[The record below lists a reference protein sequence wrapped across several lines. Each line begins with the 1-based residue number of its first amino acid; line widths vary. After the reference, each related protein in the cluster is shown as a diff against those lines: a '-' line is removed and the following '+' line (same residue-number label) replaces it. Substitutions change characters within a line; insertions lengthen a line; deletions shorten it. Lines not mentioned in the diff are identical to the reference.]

1 MTPEIAEFFEDEW
14 VRYFNEYTETAPLF
28 ELFNDFSNIY
38 SANYD
43 EYCDVWDIITA
54 KQEEMEQEKLDNLTF
69 KAAMEYG
76 RKWEEHRADP
86 ENFLLE
92 VEIEMLVRVVYEL
105 EHMNPHPYNFKY
117 NTIYQNR
124 NDYGNLQE
132 KRF

>member
-1 MTPEIAEFFEDEW
+1 MTPERIEFLEDEW
-14 VRYFNEYTETAPLF
+14 VKYFTENTENKTLTKLF
-28 ELFNDFSNIY
+28 DDFANIY

-54 KQEEMEQEKLDNLTF
+54 KQEEVKQKRLDDLALAI
-69 KAAMEYG
+69 AAVYND
-76 RKWEEHRADP
+76 KWEEHRADP

-92 VEIEMLVRVVYEL
+92 VEAEMLARVVYEL
-105 EHMNPHPYNFKY
+105 EHLNPHPYNFKY

>member
-1 MTPEIAEFFEDEW
+1 MTPERVEFLENEW
-14 VRYFNEYTETAPLF
+14 VEYFNEYAETAPLF

-69 KAAMEYG
+69 RAAMEYG
-76 RKWEEHRADP
+76 RKWEQFRTDP
-86 ENFLLE
+86 ENFLLMVQAATAE
-92 VEIEMLVRVVYEL
+92 GLVYEL
-105 EHMNPHPYNFKY
+105 EHLNPHPYNFKY
-117 NTIYQNR
+117 CTMYKNM

>member
-1 MTPEIAEFFEDEW
+1 MTPERMEFLENEW
-14 VRYFNEYTETAPLF
+14 VKYFTEYAETAPLT

-38 SANYD
+38 SANYN
-43 EYCDVWDIITA
+43 EYCDVFDIITA
-54 KQEEMEQEKLDNLTF
+54 KQEEIGQEELDNLTF

-92 VEIEMLVRVVYEL
+92 VKVEMLARVVYEL
-105 EHMNPHPYNFKY
+105 EHLNPHPYNFKY
-117 NTIYQNR
+117 NTLYKNR

>member
-14 VRYFNEYTETAPLF
+14 VRYFNEYAETAPLF

-43 EYCDVWDIITA
+43 EYCDMLDIITA
-54 KQEEMEQEKLDNLTF
+54 KQEEMVQEKLDNLTF

-76 RKWEEHRADP
+76 KKWEQFRADP
-86 ENFLLE
+86 EMFLLVQTE
-92 VEIEMLVRVVYEL
+92 TAERLVYEL
-105 EHMNPHPYNFKY
+105 EHLNPHPYNFKY

>member
-92 VEIEMLVRVVYEL
+92 VETEMLVRVVYEL

>member
-1 MTPEIAEFFEDEW
+1 MTPERMEFLEYEW
-14 VRYFNEYTETAPLF
+14 VKYFNEYAENKSLTKLF
-28 ELFNDFSNIY
+28 DDFANIY

-54 KQEEMEQEKLDNLTF
+54 KQEEVKQKRLDDLALAI
-69 KAAMEYG
+69 AAVYND
-76 RKWEEHRADP
+76 KWEEHRADP

-92 VEIEMLVRVVYEL
+92 VETEMLARVVYEL
-105 EHMNPHPYNFKY
+105 EHLNPHPYNFKY
-117 NTIYQNR
+117 NTLYKNR

>member
-1 MTPEIAEFFEDEW
+1 MTPERVEFLENEW
-14 VRYFNEYTETAPLF
+14 VKYFTEYAETAPLF

-43 EYCDVWDIITA
+43 EYCDVWNIITV

-76 RKWEEHRADP
+76 REWKQLSADP
-86 ENFLLE
+86 ENFLLMVQMATTE
-92 VEIEMLVRVVYEL
+92 RLVYEL
-105 EHMNPHPYNFKY
+105 EHLNPHPYNFKY
-117 NTIYQNR
+117 NTMYQNQ

>member
-1 MTPEIAEFFEDEW
+1 MTPEKVEFLENEW
-14 VRYFNEYTETAPLF
+14 VKYFTEYAETAPLV

-43 EYCDVWDIITA
+43 EYCDVWDIIAA
-54 KQEEMEQEKLDNLTF
+54 KQEEMVQEKLDNLIF
-69 KAAMEYG
+69 NAAMEYG
-76 RKWEEHRADP
+76 KKWEEHRADP

-92 VEIEMLVRVVYEL
+92 VETEMLARVVYEL
-105 EHMNPHPYNFKY
+105 EHLNPHPYNFKY
-117 NTIYQNR
+117 NTLYKNR

>member
-1 MTPEIAEFFEDEW
+1 MTPERVEFLENEW
-14 VRYFNEYTETAPLF
+14 VKYFTEYTETAPLF

-54 KQEEMEQEKLDNLTF
+54 KQEEIEQEKLDNLTF
-69 KAAMEYG
+69 KAAMEYD

-92 VEIEMLVRVVYEL
+92 VETEMFVRVVDEL
-105 EHMNPHPYNFKY
+105 EHLNPHPYNFKY
-117 NTIYQNR
+117 NTLYKNMNEQQR
-124 NDYGNLQE
+124 V
-132 KRF
+132 

>member
-1 MTPEIAEFFEDEW
+1 MTPEIAECFEDEW
-14 VRYFNEYTETAPLF
+14 VRYFNEYAENKSLTKLF
-28 ELFNDFSNIY
+28 DDFAIIY

-43 EYCDVWDIITA
+43 EYCDMLDIITA

-92 VEIEMLVRVVYEL
+92 VETEILVRVVYEL
-105 EHMNPHPYNFKY
+105 EHLNPHPYNFKY
-117 NTIYQNR
+117 NTMYQNQ

>member
-14 VRYFNEYTETAPLF
+14 VRYFNEYAETAPLF

-43 EYCDVWDIITA
+43 EYCDMLDIITA
-54 KQEEMEQEKLDNLTF
+54 KQEEIQQEKLDNVTF
-69 KAAMEYG
+69 KAAMEYSK
-76 RKWEEHRADP
+76 KWEEHRADP

-92 VEIEMLVRVVYEL
+92 VETEMLARLVYEL
-105 EHMNPHPYNFKY
+105 EHLNPHPYNFKY
-117 NTIYQNR
+117 NTLYKNR

>member
-1 MTPEIAEFFEDEW
+1 MTPERMEFLENEW
-14 VRYFNEYTETAPLF
+14 VKYFTEYVETAPLF

-69 KAAMEYG
+69 NAVMEYG
-76 RKWEEHRADP
+76 RKWEQLHANP

-92 VEIEMLVRVVYEL
+92 VETEMLVRVVDEL
-105 EHMNPHPYNFKY
+105 EHLNPHPYNFRY
-117 NTIYQNR
+117 NTLYKNR

>member
-1 MTPEIAEFFEDEW
+1 MTPERVEFLENEW
-14 VRYFNEYTETAPLF
+14 MMYFNENTENKSLTKM
-28 ELFNDFSNIY
+28 FNDFANIY

-54 KQEEMEQEKLDNLTF
+54 KQEEVMQERLDDLALTT
-69 KAAMEYG
+69 AAAYNK
-76 RKWEEHRADP
+76 KWEEHRADP

-92 VEIEMLVRVVYEL
+92 VETEILARVVYKL
-105 EHMNPHPYNFKY
+105 EHLNPHPYNFKY
-117 NTIYQNR
+117 YTMYKNM

>member
-1 MTPEIAEFFEDEW
+1 MTPERMEFLEDEW
-14 VRYFNEYTETAPLF
+14 VKYFTEYAETAPLF

-54 KQEEMEQEKLDNLTF
+54 KQEEIQQEKLDNVTF

-76 RKWEEHRADP
+76 RKWEQHRADP

-92 VEIEMLVRVVYEL
+92 VETEMLARVVYEL
-105 EHMNPHPYNFKY
+105 EHLNPHPYNFKY
-117 NTIYQNR
+117 NTLYKNR

>member
-54 KQEEMEQEKLDNLTF
+54 KQEEMVQEKLDNLTF
-69 KAAMEYG
+69 KMAMEYG
-76 RKWEEHRADP
+76 RKWEEHRADL

-92 VEIEMLVRVVYEL
+92 VETEMLVRVVYEL
-105 EHMNPHPYNFKY
+105 EHMNPHPYFFKY

>member
-43 EYCDVWDIITA
+43 EYCDMLDIITA
-54 KQEEMEQEKLDNLTF
+54 KQEEMVQEKLDNLTF

-76 RKWEEHRADP
+76 KKWEQLRTDP
-86 ENFLLE
+86 ENFLLMVQTATAE
-92 VEIEMLVRVVYEL
+92 RLVYEL
-105 EHMNPHPYNFKY
+105 EHLNPHPYNFKY
-117 NTIYQNR
+117 YTMYKNM
-124 NDYGNLQE
+124 NDYRKLQE

>member
-1 MTPEIAEFFEDEW
+1 MTPERMEFLEYEW
-14 VRYFNEYTETAPLF
+14 VKYFNEYAENKSLTKLF
-28 ELFNDFSNIY
+28 DDFANIY

-54 KQEEMEQEKLDNLTF
+54 KQEEVKQKRLDDLALAI
-69 KAAMEYG
+69 AAVYND
-76 RKWEEHRADP
+76 KWEEHRADP

-92 VEIEMLVRVVYEL
+92 VETEMLARVIYEL
-105 EHMNPHPYNFKY
+105 EHLNPHPYNFKY
-117 NTIYQNR
+117 NTLYKNR